1 LPVVF
6 AWRRDW
12 GWAGLVRS
20 RVGERR
26 LEIVD
31 DHVFLGIA
39 VVRGGAGIAHVVA
52 WGEKMLAGRLRVGM
66 VGRGWRG

>member
-1 LPVVF
+1 MSMVL

-20 RVGERR
+20 WVGERR
-26 LEIVD
+26 SEIVD
-31 DHVFLGIA
+31 DHVVLGSA

-52 WGEKMLAGRLRVGM
+52 WGGKMLARRLRVGV